1 MDEDDQNLL
10 KSEFL
15 CNQCKSNISIDP
27 KLLPPLPSQT
37 SSRSRHASRSVNNQT
52 ATSSTTTESSLQSQ
66 TTSNNSH
73 QASVCF
79 QTIDNE
85 RALKTLTRLAKIMNP
100 KQMKLPKNIK
110 TSFDIPGLSKVEWWT
125 KEGNKIFEQNLKKK
139 ENKDNFVSIPRKTCF
154 ICRKYCLKDFNF
166 SV

>member
-15 CNQCKSNISIDP
+15 CNQCKSNLLIDP
-27 KLLPPLPSQT
+27 KLQPALPSLT
-37 SSRSRHASRSVNNQT
+37 TSRSRHASRNINQG
-52 ATSSTTTESSLQSQ
+52 TSLESQ
-66 TTSNNSH
+66 TTASN
-73 QASVCF
+73 SVQQSSFCF

-110 TSFDIPGLSKVEWWT
+110 TNFDIPGLSKIDWWT
-125 KEGNKIFEQNLKKK
+125 KEGNKIFEQKEIKDKKK
-139 ENKDNFVSIPRKTCF
+139 ETKDNFVSIPRKTCF
-154 ICRKYCLKDFNF
+154 ICRK
-166 SV
+166 